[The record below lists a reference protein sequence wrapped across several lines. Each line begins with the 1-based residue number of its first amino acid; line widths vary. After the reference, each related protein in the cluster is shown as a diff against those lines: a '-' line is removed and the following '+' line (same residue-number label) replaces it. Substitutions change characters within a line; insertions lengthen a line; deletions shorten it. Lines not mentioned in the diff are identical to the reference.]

1 MILQN
6 QFDFLKHNGIYERE
20 QLVWNQNTDVE
31 SEWNYL
37 KDWLQRRL
45 SFLDSVFIQELATA
59 ETEPNFE
66 VKVVPN
72 PLRDHFSIY
81 YKQNKTVT
89 VEIYDYNGRIVYSNA
104 AVRSGE
110 PVEMKSWISR
120 GNYLMIISDGA
131 KKKTVPIILQ

>member
-89 VEIYDYNGRIVYSNA
+89 VEIYDYNGRIVY
-104 AVRSGE
+104 
-110 PVEMKSWISR
+110 
-120 GNYLMIISDGA
+120 
-131 KKKTVPIILQ
+131 